1 MRTMETIHESTPR
14 MAEVVDVLPEAALFS
29 VVRPHPSKANIMIKA
44 TTTVD
49 GLAGRSSSLNIPLA
63 KKASFRLRGWVK
75 RSSSSR

>member
-1 MRTMETIHESTPR
+1 METIHESAPK
-14 MAEVVDVLPEAALFS
+14 MADVVDVLPEAALFS
-29 VVRPHPSKANIMIKA
+29 VVRPHSSKVNIMIKSPA
-44 TTTVD
+44 VD